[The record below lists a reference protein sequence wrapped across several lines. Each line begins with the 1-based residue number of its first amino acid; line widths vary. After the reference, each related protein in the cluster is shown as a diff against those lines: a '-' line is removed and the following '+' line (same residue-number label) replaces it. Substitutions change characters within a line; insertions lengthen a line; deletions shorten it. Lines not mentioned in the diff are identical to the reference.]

1 MLEQSVVGVDCVRA
15 KSYMDLHR
23 EMAADIAAERES
35 ALDMLGPSAA
45 SVRAAVAELLDHRT
59 FAYPHSVL
67 PMIVHAVETGAPG
80 PAVPLAVVHE
90 LWWTS
95 ACYLDD
101 LADGQA
107 VFAAGALHESEALLA
122 TVIGGIPLPLL
133 VVQSARIPEQVRGP
147 LSAEV
152 VRCWIGATE
161 GQLRDLRADVD
172 AATCEAVVTAYLGKS
187 GAPYSMVTAMAARL
201 AGCPDER
208 VERWREFGNVFGI
221 LWQLFNDQQDIL
233 TGRNEDLVNGTVTYL
248 LACAV
253 ETVGGDAAGHVLE
266 LQAAA
271 RCSPDAREAL
281 TAVLLAPDVLRRYE
295 DDINSFRGRAYRLL
309 DELGGDAAHSTILRD
324 FVDRASPMLL
334 RAVEPL
340 TRAAVPTQL

>member
-1 MLEQSVVGVDCVRA
+1 MVGVDCVRA
-15 KSYMDLHR
+15 KSYLDLHG
-23 EMAADIAAERES
+23 EMSADIDAERNA
-35 ALDMLGPSAA
+35 ALDMLGPAAA
-45 SVRAAVAELLDHRT
+45 SVRAAVAELLAHRT

-67 PMIVHAVETGAPG
+67 PMIVHGVETGAPG

-107 VFAAGALHESEALLA
+107 VFAAGALRESEALLA
-122 TVIGGIPLPLL
+122 TVVSGIPLPLL
-133 VVQSARIPEQVRGP
+133 VVQSPRIPEEARGP
-147 LSAEV
+147 LSAEI

-172 AATCEAVVTAYLGKS
+172 EVTCDAVVTAYLGKS

-201 AGCPDER
+201 AGCSDER
-208 VERWREFGNVFGI
+208 VELWREFGNVFGI

-233 TGRNEDLVNGTVTYL
+233 TGRDEDLANGTVTYL

-253 ETVGGDAAGHVLE
+253 ENAGPDSAADVLE
-266 LQAAA
+266 LHAAG
-271 RCSPDAREAL
+271 RHSPEGREAL
-281 TAVLLAPDVLRRYE
+281 TGVLLAPDVLRRYE
-295 DDINSFRGRAYRLL
+295 EDISAFRDRAHRLL
-309 DELGGDAAHSTILRD
+309 RELGGDAAHSAVLRD

-334 RAVEPL
+334 RAPRPV
-340 TRAAVPTQL
+340 AGAVTTQL